1 MTFEEFENALEA
13 LLAIDMDPDVEP
25 VTFFTEDRG
34 YRGIIKRKF
43 GINKNNAV
51 LLIECLDW
59 TDTSGAGYDYVTL
72 PISKLLAMKHDAGSY
87 RIEKQ
92 GKWGKNGWGK

>member
-1 MTFEEFENALEA
+1 MTFEEFENAIEA
-13 LLAIDMDPDVEP
+13 LLAIDMDPRLDP

-34 YRGIIKRKF
+34 HRGVIKKRF
-43 GINKNNAV
+43 GMRDQAV

-92 GKWGKNGWGK
+92 KEWGKKGWGQ